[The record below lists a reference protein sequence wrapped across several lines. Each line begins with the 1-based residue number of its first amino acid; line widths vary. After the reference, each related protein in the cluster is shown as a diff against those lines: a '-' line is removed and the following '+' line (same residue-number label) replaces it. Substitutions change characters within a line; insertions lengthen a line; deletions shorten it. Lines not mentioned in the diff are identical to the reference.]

1 MPGMDNLELHDND
14 LEDIELALEKVFVAF
29 GISCVNNEMAHIQT
43 FGEMCDYIETKINRE
58 HVGDC
63 TTQQAFYKLRD
74 AFSSVL
80 KVDTSSITPSTEIA
94 NLLPAKHRK
103 KRISQ
108 IEKRI
113 GIKMNILKVP
123 NRITYS
129 LILHFLLSLGILFI
143 STAVGLFGIAASIV
157 GGVLARVFGNELT
170 VDDIGQLAQKITN
183 EHYVN
188 VRRNPQTMNKREVRN
203 VIMNIFERELDVDAS
218 KLTNDA
224 RLRR

>member
-1 MPGMDNLELHDND
+1 MDNLELHDND
-14 LEDIELALEKVFVAF
+14 LEDIELALEKVFVSF
-29 GISCVNNEMAHIQT
+29 GIRCVSNEMAHIQT
-43 FGEMCDYIETKINRE
+43 FGEICDYIETKINRE

-108 IEKRI
+108 IENRI
-113 GIKMNILKVP
+113 RIKLNILEAP
-123 NRITYS
+123 HWITYS
-129 LILHFLLSLGILFI
+129 LILLFFLSLGILFV
-143 STAVGLFGIAASIV
+143 STAVGLLGIAAFIV

-170 VDDIGQLAQKITN
+170 VDDIGQLAQKITH

>member
-1 MPGMDNLELHDND
+1 MPGVDNLELHDND

-108 IEKRI
+108 IENRI
-113 GIKMNILKVP
+113 GIKLNILEAP
-123 NRITYS
+123 HWITYS
-129 LILHFLLSLGILFI
+129 LILLFFLSLGILFV
-143 STAVGLFGIAASIV
+143 STAVGLFGIAAFIV

-170 VDDIGQLAQKITN
+170 IDDIGQLARKINN
-183 EHYVN
+183 ERYVN
-188 VRRNPQTMNKREVRN
+188 VRRNPQTMNKREIRN
-203 VIMNIFERELDVDAS
+203 VIINIFERELGVDAS